1 MSVMAYHQLK
11 AAQALFAKSYQQLDT
26 AEAARVHEV
35 AQRYAEIEAAVLG
48 SDEAGAVSVPDTTLN
63 EALAEV
69 RARYQ
74 DEDDFQTA
82 LTGAGLD
89 ADSLAV
95 ALHRDVQVEQVLATV
110 AARVPAVDTAEAEK
124 VYSRHVDRFRVP
136 ERRSARHILITINPD
151 LPDNTRAAAQRRI
164 QDIAERL
171 YDQPQCFEEQ
181 ALKHSEC
188 PTALHGGRLGT
199 LPPGELYP
207 QLDRALFAMQPG
219 DISTVL
225 ESELGFHILRCD
237 AIEAARTLSFE
248 EVRPALCQRLTE
260 KRARKATQ
268 IWLRQCMRA
277 KSTLGGM
284 EPP

>member
-1 MSVMAYHQLK
+1 MNVMAYHQLK
-11 AAQALFAKSYQQLDT
+11 AAQAVLAKSLPQLSAD
-26 AEAARVHEV
+26 EAAQVHKV
-35 AQRYAEIEAAVLG
+35 AQRYAEIETAVLG
-48 SDEAGAVSVPDTTLN
+48 SDEAGTVSVSDTALAD
-63 EALAEV
+63 ALAEV

-74 DEDDFQTA
+74 DEDGFQTA
-82 LTGAGLD
+82 LAEAGLD

-95 ALHRDVQVEQVLATV
+95 ALHRDLQVEQVLARV
-110 AARVPAVDTAEAEK
+110 AAQVPAVDAAEAEK
-124 VYSRHVDRFRVP
+124 VYSRHVERFQVP

-171 YDQPQCFEEQ
+171 YDQPQCFEQQ
-181 ALKHSEC
+181 ALKYSEC
-188 PTALHGGRLGT
+188 PTALHGGQLGT
-199 LPPGELYP
+199 LPQGELYP
-207 QLDRALFAMQPG
+207 QLDQALFAMQPG
-219 DISTVL
+219 DISAVL

-237 AIEAARTLSFE
+237 AIEPARTLSFE

-277 KSTLGGM
+277 RSTLGGM